1 MQARVTAI
9 LVARNGA
16 AYLDRTLAA
25 LVRQVRRPDSLI
37 VVDAGSTD
45 ESAEK
50 LTAARATQF
59 VTARGRAAFGDGVAQ
74 AVRAAPASE
83 SDDDWIWLLAHDNA
97 PEPRALAELLGA
109 IEIAPSVAVAGPKLM
124 RWDRPDTIR
133 SYGATITRL
142 GASVDLVVDE
152 LDQAQHDRQSD
163 LLAVSA
169 AGMLVRRSVWT
180 ALGGF
185 DPALPHVD
193 AALDFC
199 VRVRLAGHRI
209 VGVPGARV
217 ASDGAP
223 ELFGKRAVT
232 ASAKARYERSA
243 ALHRRLAWAPA
254 AAVPLHWLSLLPLA
268 IGRAVAQLLGKNPGA
283 VGGEFSAAF
292 AAAFDTRVAPARRSI
307 RATRKLGWGAIA
319 PFRMP
324 WLEVRELRANR
335 RESRVI
341 AETGGAQK
349 QRASF
354 LSGGGAWTTLVLLA
368 IGVIAFGPYLAA
380 TALTGG
386 ALAPLSA
393 SLAELWSNVGYG
405 WRDTGAGF
413 VGAADPFAW
422 VLAVLGTLTFWNPS
436 LSIVVLF
443 IVALPL
449 AGLGAWWAATRLAE
463 RAWAPAVAAVLWAL
477 APPFLSS
484 LTTGHIGAVVAHV
497 LLPWFVVALLGSAR
511 NWSAGAASA
520 LLMAGIGASA
530 PSLLP
535 VLVIAWLAWLVSHPS
550 RAIRMIAIPL
560 PLVALF
566 APLVAQHAVRGTLLA
581 MFADPGL
588 AVPGIDVSGWHLALA
603 APGGDLG
610 GWVGV
615 AASLGLPSLAAPV
628 AVAVLLAPLAVLAV
642 LALFLPGSRKA
653 VPAMLIALLGFA
665 TAVAS
670 AHLAVTFDGA
680 TAVPIWP
687 GAGLSVFWLG
697 LLGAAVVALETLGRA
712 VVAPALAALVAVTVL
727 AGPLLLARYEGTAA
741 VVSSSGRM
749 LPALA
754 TANAATSANLGTLEL
769 KAQFDGGLAAL
780 LHRGAGTSLDDASTL
795 SRSTTELREAQSGIA
810 VLAGNLA
817 SRSGFDSAAEL
828 DALGI
833 GFVVSPPAASN
844 SDRAQATRS
853 RVSESLDANPLFTAI
868 GPTEFGFLWQYESDA
883 QPEVVRTD
891 GGLLGLGVL
900 LVQGIL
906 LGATFLLAVPTP
918 GRRRTPATVTD
929 ATDDLAADFD
939 EGDDD

>member
-37 VVDAGSTD
+37 VVDAGSSD
-45 ESAEK
+45 ETAAA
-50 LTAARATQF
+50 LTEARATQF
-59 VTARGRAAFGDGVAQ
+59 VTARGRGAFGDGVSQ
-74 AVRAAPASE
+74 AIRVAPASE
-83 SDDDWIWLLAHDNA
+83 SDDDWLWLLAHDNA

-124 RWDRPDTIR
+124 RWDKPDTIA
-133 SYGATITRL
+133 SYGTTITRF

-169 AGMLVRRSVWT
+169 GGMLVRRSVWT

-217 ASDGAP
+217 ASDGGP
-223 ELFGKRAVT
+223 ELFGRRSVT
-232 ASAKARYERSA
+232 ASARARLERSA
-243 ALHRRLAWAPA
+243 SLHRRLAWAPA
-254 AAVPLHWLSLLPLA
+254 AAVPLHWLSLVPLA
-268 IGRAVAQLLGKNPGA
+268 VGRSIAQLLAKNPGA
-283 VGGEFSAAF
+283 VGGEFSAALG
-292 AAAFDTRVAPARRSI
+292 AAFDTRVGPARKNIRS
-307 RATRKLGWGAIA
+307 TRTLGWSAIA

-341 AETGGAQK
+341 AETGGPQK

-354 LSGGGAWTTLVLLA
+354 ISNGGAWTTLVLLA
-368 IGVIAFGPYLAA
+368 IGVIAFGPYLAT

-386 ALAPLSA
+386 SLAPLSA
-393 SLAELWSNVGYG
+393 SVAELWSNVGYG
-405 WRDTGAGF
+405 WRDVSAGF

-436 LSIVVLF
+436 LSIVILF

-477 APPFLSS
+477 APPFLSA
-484 LTTGHIGAVVAHV
+484 LTTGHLGSVIAHV
-497 LLPWFVVALLGSAR
+497 LLPWLVVALLGSAR
-511 NWSAGAASA
+511 SWSAAAASA
-520 LLMAGIGASA
+520 LLMAAIGASA

-535 VLVIAWLAWLVSHPS
+535 VLVLGWLAWLVSHPT
-550 RAIRMIAIPL
+550 RAHRMIAIPI

-566 APLVAQHAVRGTLLA
+566 APLAVQLSIAGNLLA
-581 MFADPGL
+581 LFADPGV
-588 AVPGIDVSGWHLALA
+588 AVAGIEVSGWHLALA

-610 GWVGV
+610 GWAGV
-615 AASLGLPSLAAPV
+615 AMALGLPALAAPV
-628 AVAVLLAPLAVLAV
+628 VVSVLLAPLAVLSV
-642 LALFLPGSRKA
+642 LALYLPGSRRA
-653 VPAMLIALLGFA
+653 LAAMILALVGFA
-665 TAVAS
+665 TAVA
-670 AHLAVTFDGA
+670 ATHVAVTFEGA
-680 TAVPIWP
+680 TAIPVWP
-687 GAGLSVFWLG
+687 GSGLSVFWLG
-697 LLGAAVVALETLGRA
+697 LVGAAVVALEAFGRG
-712 VVAPALAALVAVTVL
+712 VVAPALAAILAVTVL

-741 VVSSSGRM
+741 VVASSGRM

-754 TANAATSANLGTLEL
+754 TANAATSPNLGTLEL
-769 KAQFDGGLAAL
+769 TAQPDGGLAAA
-780 LHRGAGTSLDDASTL
+780 LHRGTGTTLDDSSVLA
-795 SRSTTELREAQSGIA
+795 RSTTDLREAQDRVA

-833 GFVVSPPAASN
+833 GFIVSPPVD
-844 SDRAQATRS
+844 SDDAQATRS
-853 RVSESLDANPLFTAI
+853 RIAESLDANPLFTAI

-883 QPEVVRTD
+883 QPEAVRTD
-891 GGLLGLGVL
+891 GGLPGLGVL

-929 ATDDLAADFD
+929 NTDELATDFD
-939 EGDDD
+939 EGTDD

>member
-45 ESAEK
+45 ETAAA

-59 VTARGRAAFGDGVAQ
+59 VTARGRGAFGDGVSQ

-83 SDDDWIWLLAHDNA
+83 SDDDWLWLLAHDNA

-124 RWDRPDTIR
+124 RWDTPDTIR
-133 SYGATITRL
+133 SYGSTITRF
-142 GASVDLVVDE
+142 GASVDLVANE

-169 AGMLVRRSVWT
+169 EGMLVRRSVWT

-209 VGVPGARV
+209 VGVPAARV
-217 ASDGAP
+217 ASDGGP
-223 ELFGKRAVT
+223 ELFGRRSVT
-232 ASAKARYERSA
+232 ASAQARFERSA
-243 ALHRRLAWAPA
+243 ALHRRLSWAPT
-254 AAVPLHWLSLLPLA
+254 AAVPLHWLSLVPLA
-268 IGRAVAQLLGKNPGA
+268 IGRSIAQLLAKNPGA

-292 AAAFDTRVAPARRSI
+292 AAAFDTRVAPARKSI
-307 RATRKLGWGAIA
+307 RSTRSLGWGAIA

-335 RESRVI
+335 RESRVF
-341 AETGGAQK
+341 AESGGPQK

-354 LSGGGAWTTLVLLA
+354 ISDGGAWTILVLLA

-386 ALAPLSA
+386 GLAPLSA
-393 SLAELWSNVGYG
+393 SVAELWSNVGYG
-405 WRDTGAGF
+405 WRDVGAGF

-436 LSIVVLF
+436 LSIVLLF
-443 IVALPL
+443 IIALPL

-463 RAWAPAVAAVLWAL
+463 RAWPPAVAAVLWAL

-484 LTTGHIGAVVAHV
+484 LATGHLGSVVAHV

-511 NWSAGAASA
+511 SWSAAAASA
-520 LLMAGIGASA
+520 LLMAAIGASA

-535 VLVIAWLAWLVSHPS
+535 VLVLGWLAWLVSHPT
-550 RAIRMIAIPL
+550 RAHRMIAIPI

-566 APLVAQHAVRGTLLA
+566 APLVVQLSIAGNLLA
-581 MFADPGL
+581 VFADPGM
-588 AVPGIDVSGWHLALA
+588 AVAGIEVSGWHLALA

-610 GWVGV
+610 GWPAV
-615 AASLGLPSLAAPV
+615 AATLGLPALAAPV
-628 AVAVLLAPLAVLAV
+628 AVAVLLAPLAVLSV

-653 VPAMLIALLGFA
+653 VPAMVLALLGFV
-665 TAVAS
+665 TAVAA

-680 TAVPIWP
+680 TVVPIWP
-687 GAGLSVFWLG
+687 GAGLSIFWLG
-697 LLGAAVVALETLGRA
+697 LVASAVVALEAFGRG
-712 VVAPALAALVAVTVL
+712 VVAPALAAILAVTVL
-727 AGPLLLARYEGTAA
+727 AGPLLLARYEGTAS

-754 TANAATSANLGTLEL
+754 TANAATSPNLGTLEL
-769 KAQFDGGLAAL
+769 IAQPDGGLAAA
-780 LHRGAGTSLDDASTL
+780 LHRGTGTTLDDSSVFA
-795 SRSTTELREAQSGIA
+795 RSTTELRDAQKRLA

-817 SRSGFDSAAEL
+817 SRSGFDSATEL

-833 GFVVSPPAASN
+833 GFIVSPPVDADDA
-844 SDRAQATRS
+844 RATRS
-853 RVSESLDANPLFTAI
+853 RIAESLDANPLFTAI

-883 QPEVVRTD
+883 QPEAIRAD

-929 ATDDLAADFD
+929 NTDDLATDFD

>member
-45 ESAEK
+45 ETAAA

-59 VTARGRAAFGDGVAQ
+59 VTARGRGAFGDGVSQ

-83 SDDDWIWLLAHDNA
+83 SDDDWLWLLAHDNA

-124 RWDRPDTIR
+124 RWDTPDTIR
-133 SYGATITRL
+133 SYGSTITRF
-142 GASVDLVVDE
+142 GASVDLVANE

-169 AGMLVRRSVWT
+169 EGMLVRRSVWT

-209 VGVPGARV
+209 VGVPAARV
-217 ASDGAP
+217 ASDGGP
-223 ELFGKRAVT
+223 ELFGRRSVT
-232 ASAKARYERSA
+232 ASAQARFERSA
-243 ALHRRLAWAPA
+243 ALHRRLSWAPT
-254 AAVPLHWLSLLPLA
+254 AAVPLHWLSLVPLA
-268 IGRAVAQLLGKNPGA
+268 IGRSIAQLLAKNPGA

-292 AAAFDTRVAPARRSI
+292 AAAFDTRVAPARKSI
-307 RATRKLGWGAIA
+307 RSTRSLGWGAIA

-335 RESRVI
+335 RESRVF
-341 AETGGAQK
+341 AETGGPQK

-354 LSGGGAWTTLVLLA
+354 ISDGGAWTILVLLA

-386 ALAPLSA
+386 GLAPLSA
-393 SLAELWSNVGYG
+393 SVAELWSNVGYG
-405 WRDTGAGF
+405 WRDVGAGF

-436 LSIVVLF
+436 LSIVLLF
-443 IVALPL
+443 IIALPL

-463 RAWAPAVAAVLWAL
+463 RAWPPAVAAVLWAL

-484 LTTGHIGAVVAHV
+484 LATGHLGSVVAHV

-511 NWSAGAASA
+511 SWSAAAASA
-520 LLMAGIGASA
+520 LLMAAIGAST

-535 VLVIAWLAWLVSHPS
+535 VLVLGWLAWLVSHPT
-550 RAIRMIAIPL
+550 RAHRMIAIPI

-566 APLVAQHAVRGTLLA
+566 APLVVQLSIAGNLLA
-581 MFADPGL
+581 VFADPGM
-588 AVPGIDVSGWHLALA
+588 AVAGIEVSGWHLALA

-610 GWVGV
+610 GWPAV
-615 AASLGLPSLAAPV
+615 AATLGLPALAAPV
-628 AVAVLLAPLAVLAV
+628 AVAVLLAPLAVLSV
-642 LALFLPGSRKA
+642 LALFLPGSRRA
-653 VPAMLIALLGFA
+653 VPAMVLALLGFV
-665 TAVAS
+665 TAVAA

-687 GAGLSVFWLG
+687 GAGLSIFWLG
-697 LLGAAVVALETLGRA
+697 LVASAVVALEAFGRG
-712 VVAPALAALVAVTVL
+712 VVAPALAAILAVTVL
-727 AGPLLLARYEGTAA
+727 AGPLLLARYEGTAS

-754 TANAATSANLGTLEL
+754 TANAATSPNLGTLEL
-769 KAQFDGGLAAL
+769 IAQPDGGLAAA
-780 LHRGAGTSLDDASTL
+780 LHRGTGTTLDDSSVFA
-795 SRSTTELREAQSGIA
+795 RSTTELRDAQKRLA

-817 SRSGFDSAAEL
+817 SRSGFDSATEL

-833 GFVVSPPAASN
+833 GFIVSPPVDADDA
-844 SDRAQATRS
+844 RATRS
-853 RVSESLDANPLFTAI
+853 RIAESLDANPLFTAI

-883 QPEVVRTD
+883 QPEAIRAD

-929 ATDDLAADFD
+929 NTDDLATDFD

>member
-45 ESAEK
+45 ETAAA

-59 VTARGRAAFGDGVAQ
+59 VTARGRGAFGDGVSQ

-83 SDDDWIWLLAHDNA
+83 SDDDWLWLLAHDNA

-124 RWDRPDTIR
+124 RWDTPDTIR
-133 SYGATITRL
+133 SYGSTITRF
-142 GASVDLVVDE
+142 GASVDLVANE

-169 AGMLVRRSVWT
+169 EGMLVRRSVWT

-209 VGVPGARV
+209 VGVPAARV
-217 ASDGAP
+217 ASDGGP
-223 ELFGKRAVT
+223 ELFGRRSVT
-232 ASAKARYERSA
+232 ASARARFERSA
-243 ALHRRLAWAPA
+243 ALHRRLSWAPT
-254 AAVPLHWLSLLPLA
+254 AAVPLHWLSLVPLA
-268 IGRAVAQLLGKNPGA
+268 IGRSIAQLLAKNPGA

-292 AAAFDTRVAPARRSI
+292 AAAFDTRVAPARKSI
-307 RATRKLGWGAIA
+307 RSTRSLGWGAIA

-335 RESRVI
+335 RESRVF
-341 AETGGAQK
+341 AETGGPQK

-354 LSGGGAWTTLVLLA
+354 ISDGGAWMILVLLA

-386 ALAPLSA
+386 GLAPLSA
-393 SLAELWSNVGYG
+393 SVAELWSNVGYG
-405 WRDTGAGF
+405 WRDVGAGF

-436 LSIVVLF
+436 LSIVLLF
-443 IVALPL
+443 IIALPL

-463 RAWAPAVAAVLWAL
+463 RAWPPAVAAMLWAL

-484 LTTGHIGAVVAHV
+484 LATGHLGSVVAHV

-511 NWSAGAASA
+511 SWSAAAASA
-520 LLMAGIGASA
+520 LLMAAIGAST

-535 VLVIAWLAWLVSHPS
+535 VLVLGWLAWLVSHPT
-550 RAIRMIAIPL
+550 RAHRMIAIPI

-566 APLVAQHAVRGTLLA
+566 APLVVQLSIAGNLLA
-581 MFADPGL
+581 VFADPGM
-588 AVPGIDVSGWHLALA
+588 AVAGIEVSGWHLALA

-610 GWVGV
+610 GWPAV
-615 AASLGLPSLAAPV
+615 AATLGLPALAAPV
-628 AVAVLLAPLAVLAV
+628 AVAVLLAPLAVLSV
-642 LALFLPGSRKA
+642 LALFLPGSRRA
-653 VPAMLIALLGFA
+653 VPAMVLALLGFV
-665 TAVAS
+665 TAVAA

-687 GAGLSVFWLG
+687 GAGLSIFWLG
-697 LLGAAVVALETLGRA
+697 LVASAVVALEAFGRV
-712 VVAPALAALVAVTVL
+712 VVAPALAAILAVTVL
-727 AGPLLLARYEGTAA
+727 AGPLLLARYEGTAS

-754 TANAATSANLGTLEL
+754 TANAATSPNLGTLEL
-769 KAQFDGGLAAL
+769 IAQPDGGLAAA
-780 LHRGAGTSLDDASTL
+780 LHRGTGTTLDDSSVFA
-795 SRSTTELREAQSGIA
+795 RSTTELRDAQERVA

-817 SRSGFDSAAEL
+817 SRSGFDSATEL

-833 GFVVSPPAASN
+833 GFIVSPPVDADDA
-844 SDRAQATRS
+844 RATRS
-853 RVSESLDANPLFTAI
+853 RIAESLDANPLFTAI

-883 QPEVVRTD
+883 QPEAIRAD

-929 ATDDLAADFD
+929 NTDDLATDFD

>member
-25 LVRQVRRPDSLI
+25 IVRQVRRPDSLI
-37 VVDAGSTD
+37 VVDAGSSD
-45 ESAEK
+45 ESAAK
-50 LTAARATQF
+50 LTAAKATQF
-59 VTARGRAAFGDGVAQ
+59 VTARGRGAFGDGVSQ

-83 SDDDWIWLLAHDNA
+83 SDDDWLWLLAHDNA

-124 RWDRPDTIR
+124 RWDRPDTIA
-133 SYGATITRL
+133 SYGATISRL
-142 GASVDLVVDE
+142 GASIDLVSDE

-209 VGVPGARV
+209 VGVPAARV
-217 ASDGAP
+217 SSDGGP
-223 ELFGKRAVT
+223 DLFGRRTVS
-232 ASAKARYERSA
+232 ASAHARHSRAA

-254 AAVPLHWLSLLPLA
+254 AAVPLHWLTLVPLA
-268 IGRAVAQLLGKNPGA
+268 IGRSIAQLLAKNPGA

-292 AAAFDTRVAPARRSI
+292 AAAFDTRVAPARRAI
-307 RATRKLGWGAIA
+307 RSTRQLGWSAIA

-335 RESRVI
+335 RESRVF
-341 AETGGAQK
+341 AEAGGPQK

-386 ALAPLSA
+386 GLAPLSA
-393 SLAELWSNVGYG
+393 TLAELWSNVGYG
-405 WRDTGAGF
+405 WRDVGAGF

-436 LSIVVLF
+436 LSIVLLF
-443 IVALPL
+443 IIALPL

-484 LTTGHIGAVVAHV
+484 LATGHLGSVIAHV
-497 LLPWFVVALLGSAR
+497 LLPWLVVALLGSAR
-511 NWSAGAASA
+511 SWSAAAASA
-520 LLMAGIGASA
+520 LLMAAIGASA

-535 VLVIAWLAWLVSHPS
+535 VLVLGWLAWLVSHPT
-550 RAIRMIAIPL
+550 RAHRMIAIPV

-566 APLVAQHAVRGTLLA
+566 APLVVQHAMTGTLLA
-581 MFADPGL
+581 VFADPGM
-588 AVPGIDVSGWHLALA
+588 AVVGVEVSGWHLALA
-603 APGGDLG
+603 TPGGDLG
-610 GWVGV
+610 GWTEV
-615 AASLGLPSLAAPV
+615 AASLGLPALAAPV
-628 AVAVLLAPLAVLAV
+628 AVAVLLAPLAVLSV
-642 LALFLPGSRKA
+642 LALYLPGSRKA
-653 VPAMLIALLGFA
+653 VPAMILALLGFI
-665 TAVAS
+665 TAVVAV
-670 AHLAVTFDGA
+670 HLAVTFDGA
-680 TAVPIWP
+680 TAIPIWP
-687 GAGLSVFWLG
+687 GSALSVFWLG
-697 LLGAAVVALETLGRA
+697 LVGAAVVALEAFGRG
-712 VVAPALAALVAVTVL
+712 VVAPALAAIVTVAVL
-727 AGPLLLARYEGTAA
+727 AGPLLIARYEGSAT

-754 TANAATSANLGTLEL
+754 TANAATTPNLGTLEL
-769 KAQFDGGLAAL
+769 TAQADGGLAAA
-780 LHRGAGTSLDDASTL
+780 LHRDAGTTLDDSSTL
-795 SRSTTELREAQSGIA
+795 ARSTTVLRDSQDRVA

-833 GFVVSPPAASN
+833 GFVVSPPAASP
-844 SDRAQATRS
+844 STKADATRS
-853 RVSESLDANPLFTAI
+853 RVAESLDANPLFTAI
-868 GPTEFGFLWQYESDA
+868 GPTEFGFLWQYETDA
-883 QPEVVRTD
+883 RAEATRTD

-929 ATDDLAADFD
+929 NTDDLATDFD